1 MSETPTDPAA
11 SRPGDVVPDAM
22 IETWQADPDGGF
34 PSPDDPRGAASYPG
48 FRGYARAHTITGEF
62 AVFTLKPGRVPDG
75 EGGLQAPHVD
85 VSVFAR
91 GLLDRVVTRIYFAD
105 EAEANAEDVVLR
117 FDLPGIDPDSIEVT
131 VDRDVLSVTAHREE
145 EIGDGERPF
154 VRERR
159 MGTFARRVRLPDHL
173 DADGVEA
180 AYDNGVLAVRIPVLD
195 LADYLGRLELAS
207 ARLAVNFATR
217 RKLGVPSLR

>member
-1 MSETPTDPAA
+1 MLLTSLDPF
-11 SRPGDVVPDAM
+11 V
-22 IETWQADPDGGF
+22 Q
-34 PSPDDPRGAASYPG
+34 
-48 FRGYARAHTITGEF
+48 EF
-62 AVFTLKPGRVPDG
+62 ERQV
-75 EGGLQAPHVD
+75 
-85 VSVFAR
+85 
-91 GLLDRVVTRIYFAD
+91 DRVFR
-105 EAEANAEDVVLR
+105 EAGLNGNGTAMPMDGIRRAEDVVLR

-180 AYDNGVLAVRIPVLD
+180 AYDNGVLAVRIPVLEKARPRRIAIQHG
-195 LADYLGRLELAS
+195 LRGRKAIKS
-207 ARLAVNFATR
+207 
-217 RKLGVPSLR
+217 